1 MSSFAFYLVL
11 MSSSLNVDAYITVRE
26 DTKHTQLAV
35 HQDSSSSKAERGKS
49 TEERNKY
56 GGILDAGA
64 GKAWALGTFVTL
76 LMAGC
81 SAFRV
86 GDMAT
91 FLQSLGDISA
101 ESAHMKNV
109 RLWLA
114 QCMINNGLNH
124 IAIIVWLLLLGKGDL
139 SWFGPYSDASKKVT
153 NWGAAPLVFVFIGY
167 GYWIFSMDAVSRANW
182 PRFVFPP
189 ANFILGI
196 PALWIQFFK
205 VDMHEWPAEY
215 AGLWIALAYY
225 ESAAAVLGLVY
236 VYQLFTHEEGG
247 KAKEGATN
255 VRRN

>member
-1 MSSFAFYLVL
+1 MVSVPELFPCNHTPENFESVENLILAQVLLLEYRLIFFVSMRSFAFYLVL

-101 ESAHMKNV
+101 ESAQMKNV

-124 IAIIVWLLLLGKGDL
+124 IAIIVWSAERHLCPSGGRGLGRSSVGDI
-139 SWFGPYSDASKKVT
+139 SK
-153 NWGAAPLVFVFIGY
+153 L
-167 GYWIFSMDAVSRANW
+167 
-182 PRFVFPP
+182 
-189 ANFILGI
+189 
-196 PALWIQFFK
+196 
-205 VDMHEWPAEY
+205 
-215 AGLWIALAYY
+215 
-225 ESAAAVLGLVY
+225 
-236 VYQLFTHEEGG
+236 
-247 KAKEGATN
+247 
-255 VRRN
+255 